1 MALNN
6 LFTALKQ
13 GDGLLKDLDV
23 YLLSRSA
30 EDTSRA
36 NVTNSPSSALQCTRR
51 NYYQRQ
57 GVGKDPID
65 ARTRLIFDNGD
76 GMHERY
82 QRYFRK
88 MGVLLMDEVPLLH
101 EEKEIQGHTDGFLR
115 RKAKP
120 GAKKSTQILELKS
133 INSRGFSALKEAK
146 EDHRAQAQ
154 VYIYCAEERRKEL
167 RATYA
172 NKFRFKVSEKKR
184 RAYFEQFHLHL
195 INEETGDREKLEKKL
210 DQCLKA
216 DSILFDTELPIDTAH
231 ILYENKDT
239 QERKEFVIKMDLDL
253 MGQVL
258 SKFEDANE
266 AWAEQELPER
276 ECKSKAEGRFCP
288 YLSHCFP
295 N

>member
-1 MALNN
+1 M
-6 LFTALKQ
+6 KQ

-57 GVGKDPID
+57 GIQKDPID

-76 GMHERY
+76 SMHERY

-101 EEKEIQGHTDGFLR
+101 EEMEIQGHTDGFLR
-115 RKAKP
+115 RK
-120 GAKKSTQILELKS
+120 GARGKKKATQILELKS
-133 INSRGFSALKEAK
+133 INSRGFQALKEAK
-146 EDHRAQAQ
+146 EDHRAQAN
-154 VYIYCAEERRKEL
+154 VYIYCAEERRQYLKE
-167 RATYA
+167 TYP
-172 NKFRFKVSEKKR
+172 NKFRFKMSEKKR

-195 INEETGDREKLEKKL
+195 IDEETGDREKLEKKL
-210 DQCLKA
+210 DQCLRA
-216 DSILFDTELPIDTAH
+216 DAILFDTDLPIDTAH
-231 ILYENKDT
+231 ILYESKDT
-239 QERKEFVIKMDLDL
+239 QERKEFIVKRDLQL
-253 MGQVL
+253 MGDVL
-258 SKFEDANE
+258 AKFCDANE
-266 AWAEQELPER
+266 AWAEQVEPPR
-276 ECKSKAEGRFCP
+276 ECKTKAEGRFCP
-288 YLSHCFP
+288 YLNHCFP